1 MITNVTDHDTRP
13 TAAPTGNDDPESPLT
28 GRDGA
33 DGPTGVRIDVE

>member
-1 MITNVTDHDTRP
+1 MITSNINNNGP